1 APTTPATRYQL
12 DRAVMEA
19 AWSGRTAAVQ
29 LATPSNPTGT
39 TIAFDELEAVCGSA
53 RERGAWRIVDEIYL
67 SLADPAPDGSSART
81 ALEADPDAVIVSS
94 FSKYFGM
101 TGWRLGW
108 LVLPEALVGPADD
121 LAVNFFL
128 CASTPTQ
135 LAAVSCFTPS
145 SLAACEDRRLELLA
159 RRGIVLDGLERIGL
173 PVPVRPDG
181 AFYAY
186 FDVSGTGLDAWTFC
200 ERALEE
206 SHVALTPGIDF
217 GPATGDT
224 HVRLSYAAGRDE
236 LAEGLE
242 RLGGFVAGL

>member
-1 APTTPATRYQL
+1 MP
-12 DRAVMEA
+12 
-19 AWSGRTAAVQ
+19 
-29 LATPSNPTGT
+29 
-39 TIAFDELEAVCGSA
+39 
-53 RERGAWRIVDEIYL
+53 
-67 SLADPAPDGSSART
+67 
-81 ALEADPDAVIVSS
+81 VSIS
-94 FSKYFGM
+94 C
-101 TGWRLGW
+101 LG
-108 LVLPEALVGPADD
+108 V
-121 LAVNFFL
+121 
-128 CASTPTQ
+128 
-135 LAAVSCFTPS
+135 S

-206 SHVALTPGIDF
+206 AHVALTPGLDF